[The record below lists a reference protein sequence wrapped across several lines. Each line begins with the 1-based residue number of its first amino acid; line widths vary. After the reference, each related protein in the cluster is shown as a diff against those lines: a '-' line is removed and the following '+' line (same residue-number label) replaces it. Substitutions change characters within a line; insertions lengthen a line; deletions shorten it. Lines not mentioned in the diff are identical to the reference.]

1 MIIGLLMNL
10 SKYFDVSYRK
20 DRSCHGGGIL
30 VYINSCL
37 IHKRRTDL
45 EIFWDES
52 IRVEVRINNQPHL
65 LGIFY
70 STKPYDQIFLELSI

>member
-1 MIIGLLMNL
+1 MIIALQMNL
-10 SKYFDVSYRK
+10 SIFLNTLMYHIVKIDH
-20 DRSCHGGGIL
+20 DGGIL

-52 IRVEVRINNQPHL
+52 IWVEVRINNQPHL

-70 STKPYDQIFLELSI
+70 SPKPQDQFF